1 MKRNG
6 IYVVDNFAEAFPM
19 KVVRLVITADSMRWA
34 RAASDSMTGFAT
46 SVIACGVEAGIERI
60 LTKDET
66 PDGRVG
72 VSVLVFSMSSTLG
85 KQLVSRVGQCVMTS
99 PTSGLRHH
107 EA

>member
-6 IYVVDNFAEAFPM
+6 IYVVDSFAEAFPM
-19 KVVRLVITADSMRWA
+19 KVVRLVTADSMRWA
-34 RAASDSMTGFAT
+34 RAASDSM
-46 SVIACGVEAGIERI
+46 
-60 LTKDET
+60 
-66 PDGRVG
+66 VG

-85 KQLVSRVGQCVMTS
+85 KQLVNRVGQCVMTS

>member
-6 IYVVDNFAEAFPM
+6 IYVVDSFAEAFSM
-19 KVVRLVITADSMRWA
+19 KVVRLVMTADSMRWA
-34 RAASDSMTGFAT
+34 RAASDSMT
-46 SVIACGVEAGIERI
+46 
-60 LTKDET
+60 
-66 PDGRVG
+66 G

-85 KQLVSRVGQCVMTS
+85 KQLVNRVGQCVMTS